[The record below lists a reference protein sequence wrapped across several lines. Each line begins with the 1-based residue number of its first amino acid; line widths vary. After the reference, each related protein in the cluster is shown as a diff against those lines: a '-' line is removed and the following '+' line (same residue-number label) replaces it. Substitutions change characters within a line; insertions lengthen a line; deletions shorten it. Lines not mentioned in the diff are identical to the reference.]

1 MLRLTA
7 AAGGEDRA
15 SVPRGGNQTLGGD
28 QLLEQPRERMELDP
42 ATSTCSCRPRR
53 STSLSRTWGTR
64 SDKGGPKASAEELGW
79 AAARQ
84 RLHQELLRLRRLGAQ
99 VDGEVGEADSVA
111 AIKEVLGGQPVDE
124 IILSTLPQRRSR
136 WLARDLPGRVQR
148 DFGLPVTHV
157 VAESGAPV

>member
-1 MLRLTA
+1 VRIVRRYLVV
-7 AAGGEDRA
+7 A
-15 SVPRGGNQTLGGD
+15 SQTLCGD
-28 QLLEQPRERMELDP
+28 QLLEQPRERMEAGPAHFHVLVP
-42 ATSTCSCRPRR
+42 ATPLDQLEPHLGYQDPT
-53 STSLSRTWGTR
+53 
-64 SDKGGPKASAEELGW
+64 KGGPKDSAEELGW

-99 VDGEVGEADSVA
+99 VGGEVGEADPVA

>member
-1 MLRLTA
+1 VRIVRRYLVVA
-7 AAGGEDRA
+7 
-15 SVPRGGNQTLGGD
+15 NQTLGGD
-28 QLLEQPRERMELDP
+28 QLLEQPRERMEAGPCHFHVLVP
-42 ATSTCSCRPRR
+42 ATPLDQLEPHLGYQDPT
-53 STSLSRTWGTR
+53 
-64 SDKGGPKASAEELGW
+64 KGGPKASAEELGW

-99 VDGEVGEADSVA
+99 VGGEVGEADPVA

-157 VAESGAPV
+157 VAEPGAPV